1 MRGRGRREPL
11 PDGPVPD
18 LGLALGTRR
27 DRARWVPDWPVTWVD
42 WPDFGT
48 PRDDDAA
55 TAAIVAAHRAARAGR
70 LLEVTCTGGT
80 GRTGTVIAC
89 LAVLAGHP
97 ADDAVAWTRRHHR
110 PRAVETPGQR
120 RWVLRFGERAAR
132 DGLVTPPL
140 G

>member
-1 MRGRGRREPL
+1 VRGRGRREPL

-27 DRARWVPDWPVTWVD
+27 DRARWVPAWAVTWVD

-55 TAAIVAAHRAARAGR
+55 ALAVMAAYEAARSGR

-80 GRTGTVIAC
+80 GRTGTVLAC

-120 RWVLRFGERAAR
+120 RWVLRFAERAAR
-132 DGLVTPPL
+132 DGLVTPPR